1 MPTPPPHPLQG
12 HSSTSSFSRSL
23 RTSPATGVRTGTVTT
38 IGPDGPST
46 GGGRPNGTGTDRP
59 SPSRPRHGLRW
70 GIGGALVASAVWAAT
85 ILTVP
90 SLINDDSTPHTP
102 NVAGYR
108 MVDNLCT
115 TARLTTFS
123 QLYPTPSGTPYH
135 YTTHHR
141 ALDEMYCSQ
150 YRKKVGGDQDY
161 YTLYLQVQLHHEVDP
176 RPEFDAQR
184 EGLAQRRYQISP
196 VPGLGDAAYI
206 GYLDDPDRSNPGQHY
221 LTQVVYVRQGGMTCY
236 TSWSA
241 SYQDGKTAAPDREQI
256 RTALLSDTRELLR
269 TLGGPV

>member
-1 MPTPPPHPLQG
+1 MSTPPPHQLQG
-12 HSSTSSFSRSL
+12 HRSTSSFSRNP

-38 IGPDGPST
+38 IGPDGPSNASDN
-46 GGGRPNGTGTDRP
+46 PNGTGTDGP
-59 SPSRPRHGLRW
+59 GPGRPRHRLWW

-90 SLINDDSTPHTP
+90 TLINGDSTTSARS
-102 NVAGYR
+102 VAGYR
-108 MVDNLCT
+108 TVDDLCT

-123 QLYPTPSGTPYH
+123 QLYPVPTGTPYH
-135 YTTHHR
+135 YTTRHR
-141 ALDEMYCSQ
+141 ALDEMYCGQ

-184 EGLAQRRYQISP
+184 EGLAQRHYQISP

-206 GYLDDPDRSNPGQHY
+206 GYLDDPDRGAPGSHY
-221 LTQVVYVRQGGMTCY
+221 LTQVLYVRQGGMTCY

-241 SYQDGKTAAPDREQI
+241 SYQDGRGTAPDREQV

-269 TLGGPV
+269 TLGGST